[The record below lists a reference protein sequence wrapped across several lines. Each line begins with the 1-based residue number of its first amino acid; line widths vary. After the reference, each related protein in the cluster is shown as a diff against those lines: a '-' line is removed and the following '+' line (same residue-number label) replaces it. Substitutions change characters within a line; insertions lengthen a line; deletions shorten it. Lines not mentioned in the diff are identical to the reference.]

1 MGTQRIADPGLQ
13 NPREPQGPPPR
24 TLRQIREELG
34 LTQEELGRLLGFS
47 TRWVAAQEAK
57 PPATEA
63 LQDRRVTEIL
73 RLHEALT
80 QVVQG
85 SSVRGWFVRPNPAFE
100 GLKPLEVVERGQI
113 DRLWQ
118 MIFFLESGVAS

>member
-1 MGTQRIADPGLQ
+1 MAIQHIATQ
-13 NPREPQGPPPR
+13 EPQSHQEGPDSRPK

-47 TRWVAAQEAK
+47 TRWVAAQEAN
-57 PPATEA
+57 PPAVEA
-63 LQDRRVTEIL
+63 SADRRVMEIV

-80 QVVQG
+80 QVVQTG
-85 SSVRGWFVRPNPAFE
+85 SVRGWFVRPNPAFE

>member
-1 MGTQRIADPGLQ
+1 MGTHRISDM
-13 NPREPQGPPPR
+13 EPQSQAEQQAPASR
-24 TLRQIREELG
+24 SLRQIREEMG

-47 TRWVAAQEAK
+47 TRWIAAQEAR
-57 PPATEA
+57 PPAGETPP
-63 LQDRRVTEIL
+63 DRRLTEIV

-80 QVVQG
+80 QAVQG
-85 SSVRGWFVRPNPAFE
+85 SSVRGWFVRPNPAFG

>member
-1 MGTQRIADPGLQ
+1 MGTQRISDPG
-13 NPREPQGPPPR
+13 PQIQQEQQTSPPR
-24 TLRQIREELG
+24 TLRQIREEMG

-47 TRWVAAQEAK
+47 TRWVAAQEAR
-57 PPATEA
+57 PPAAEA
-63 LQDRRVTEIL
+63 TADRHVTEIV

-85 SSVRGWFVRPNPAFE
+85 SSVRGWFVRPNSAFE

-118 MIFFLESGVAS
+118 MIFFLESGVVS